1 LSEVDKRDIGGGGE
15 AAMGKKPMGEVEHLV
30 LLAVLRLGGGAFALD
45 VLRELD
51 REAGHA
57 LSRGSLYKTM
67 ERLEAKGLLAW
78 EVEDGS
84 PDRGGHPRR
93 CFRVTEA
100 GVAEL
105 AEARARLMHM
115 WDGVGALLEADR

>member
-1 LSEVDKRDIGGGGE
+1 
-15 AAMGKKPMGEVEHLV
+15 MGEVEHLV

-78 EVEDGS
+78 DVEDGS

-93 CFRVTEA
+93 RFRVTDA

-105 AEARARLMHM
+105 AEARTRLMRM